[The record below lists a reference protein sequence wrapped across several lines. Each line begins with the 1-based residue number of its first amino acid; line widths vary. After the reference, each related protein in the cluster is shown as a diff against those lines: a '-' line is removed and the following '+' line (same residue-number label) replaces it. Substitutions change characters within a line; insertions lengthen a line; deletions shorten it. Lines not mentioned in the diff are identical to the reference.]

1 MTNKTPLGLDVF
13 DAVYGGVYRGRPV
26 LVSGSSKTGKTL
38 SAFHFINRGLRM
50 QERCLMLSVTPPQDI
65 VVRAEALG
73 MSFGDAVDHDRLV
86 LLEYRNYVPGRD
98 SEMSITLPP
107 EGFEQMAGIIQEQAI
122 DRLVLDS
129 VLPWVSIPNA
139 ERLPEHVF
147 SFVRTFERLGVT
159 SLFTV
164 PRAASLRAARLF
176 KLIDDLIP
184 VSITL
189 LGPDE
194 TPPSTMIVNK
204 YLGMDD
210 KIGAEFPY
218 RIKAGT
224 GLVVETTA
232 PEPARPSRVMTAAP
246 AAKSDG
252 NGVRFADRVLD
263 EQH

>member
-26 LVSGSSKTGKTL
+26 LVSGISKTGKSL

-73 MSFGDAVDHDRLV
+73 MPFGDAVDHDRLV

-107 EGFEQMAGIIQEQAI
+107 EGFEQMANIIQDQVI
-122 DRLVLDS
+122 DRLVLDT
-129 VLPWVSIPNA
+129 VLPWVSIPTE
-139 ERLPEHVF
+139 ERLAEHVF

-159 SLFTV
+159 SLFTI
-164 PRAASLRAARLF
+164 PRAASLKAARLF

-218 RIKAGT
+218 RIKAGA
-224 GLVVETTA
+224 GLVFGTEN
-232 PEPARPSRVMTAAP
+232 PEPARPSRMAPTEPSVAAD
-246 AAKSDG
+246 SDG
-252 NGVRFADRVLD
+252 GVRFAERVLG
-263 EQH
+263 EG